1 MAKNVLFIMC
11 DQLRFDYLSCYGHP
25 HLKTPNIDA
34 LAAKGVKFNNAYVQS
49 PICGP
54 SRMSYYTGRYVRS
67 HGSTWNGTPLR
78 IGEPTLGKHL
88 KEIGVRNVLIGKTH
102 MRADIEG
109 MQTLGIDPT
118 SDIGMFNAQC
128 GFEVYERDDGLHPN
142 EQEGISPRY
151 NDYLNENGFE
161 GDNPWQSWANS
172 AQGENGELL
181 SGWLMENADK
191 AARIPD
197 YYSETPYLTRRAMQF
212 IDEADD
218 TPWCLHLSYI
228 KPHWPYM
235 APAPYHNLYNT
246 SHMLNAN
253 RTPQERVNAH
263 PLQQAYMQHF
273 VCETF
278 SRDEV
283 RDKVIPTYMGLV
295 KQIDDQ
301 LGLLFDHLEK
311 HNLTKNTLIVFTADH
326 GDYLGD
332 HWMGEKELFHEPSVK
347 VPLIIY
353 NPDTAADCSR
363 GTCCEQL
370 IESIDL
376 VPTFIEFLGGQPKY
390 NILEGK
396 SLIDLLKGNQSPL
409 REFAFSEYDYA
420 MRQAREVLNVEVK
433 NARIVMVRDLR
444 YKYTYIQGMRPTL
457 FDLQS
462 DPQEQIDIA
471 TDPHSSDICHRFD
484 TALTEWALKHHNRI
498 TITDSD
504 IIKHTGREADAGILI
519 GYWDTE
525 DLNKVKQKGRD
536 F

>member
-1 MAKNVLFIMC
+1 
-11 DQLRFDYLSCYGHP
+11 
-25 HLKTPNIDA
+25 
-34 LAAKGVKFNNAYVQS
+34 
-49 PICGP
+49 
-54 SRMSYYTGRYVRS
+54 
-67 HGSTWNGTPLR
+67 
-78 IGEPTLGKHL
+78 
-88 KEIGVRNVLIGKTH
+88 
-102 MRADIEG
+102 
-109 MQTLGIDPT
+109 
-118 SDIGMFNAQC
+118 
-128 GFEVYERDDGLHPN
+128 
-142 EQEGISPRY
+142 
-151 NDYLNENGFE
+151 
-161 GDNPWQSWANS
+161 
-172 AQGENGELL
+172 
-181 SGWLMENADK
+181 
-191 AARIPD
+191 
-197 YYSETPYLTRRAMQF
+197 
-212 IDEADD
+212 
-218 TPWCLHLSYI
+218 
-228 KPHWPYM
+228 
-235 APAPYHNLYNT
+235 
-246 SHMLNAN
+246 
-253 RTPQERVNAH
+253 
-263 PLQQAYMQHF
+263 
-273 VCETF
+273 
-278 SRDEV
+278 
-283 RDKVIPTYMGLV
+283 
-295 KQIDDQ
+295 
-301 LGLLFDHLEK
+301 
-311 HNLTKNTLIVFTADH
+311 
-326 GDYLGD
+326 
-332 HWMGEKELFHEPSVK
+332 MGEKELFHEPSVK

-420 MRQAREVLNVEVK
+420 MRQAREALNVEVK

>member
-1 MAKNVLFIMC
+1 MAKNILFIMC

-34 LAAKGVKFNNAYVQS
+34 LAARGVKFTNAYVQS

-78 IGEPTLGKHL
+78 IGEPTLGDHL
-88 KEIGVRNVLIGKTH
+88 KDIGVRNVLLGKTH
-102 MRADIEG
+102 MRADKQG
-109 MQTLGIDPT
+109 MQKLGIDPN
-118 SDIGMFNAQC
+118 SEIGIFNAQC
-128 GFEVYERDDGLHPN
+128 GFEVYERDDGLHPD
-142 EQEGISPRY
+142 QQGISPRY
-151 NDYLNENGFE
+151 NQYLNDNGFE

-172 AQGENGELL
+172 AQGADGELL

-197 YYSETPYLTRRAMQF
+197 YHSETPYLTRRAMQF

-235 APAPYHNLYNT
+235 APAPYHNMYDT
-246 SHMLNAN
+246 SHMSAAN
-253 RTPQERVNAH
+253 RTEQEQANAH

-273 VCETF
+273 VSQTF

-283 RDKVIPTYMGLV
+283 RNKVIPTYMGLI

-301 LGLLFDHLEK
+301 MGLLFKHLEEK
-311 HNLTKNTLIVFTADH
+311 GIASETMIVFTADH

-353 NPDTAADCSR
+353 DPDTQADCSR
-363 GTCCEQL
+363 GQTCEQL
-370 IESIDL
+370 VESIDL
-376 VPTFIEFLGGQPKY
+376 APTFIEYMGAKPKY
-390 NILEGK
+390 NIIEGK
-396 SLIDLLKGNQSPL
+396 SLMGLLKGDQSAL
-409 REFAFSEYDYA
+409 REYAFSEYDYS
-420 MRQAREVLNVEVK
+420 MRQARSELDVPIED
-433 NARIVMVRDLR
+433 ARMVMVRDIR

-457 FDLQS
+457 FDLES
-462 DPQEQIDIA
+462 DPNEQIDIA
-471 TDPHSSDICHRFD
+471 TLTTSKDICQRFEQAM
-484 TALTEWALKHHNRI
+484 TQWALKHHNRI
-498 TITDSD
+498 TISD
-504 IIKHTGREADAGILI
+504 ADIQNNAGREVEAGILI
-519 GYWDTE
+519 GYWDNL
-525 DLNKVKQKGRD
+525 DLQRALDKGKD
-536 F
+536 L